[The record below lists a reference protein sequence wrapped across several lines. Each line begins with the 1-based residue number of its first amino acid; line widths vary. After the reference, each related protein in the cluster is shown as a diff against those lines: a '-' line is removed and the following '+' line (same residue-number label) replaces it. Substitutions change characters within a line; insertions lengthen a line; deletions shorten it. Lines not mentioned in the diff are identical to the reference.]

1 MKRELLFGARALRQ
15 RSTLK
20 LALWSVPEI
29 LPTAIYGVAVAHATD
44 NFLAGR
50 AWEGIAWLGGL
61 VATAC
66 LGAAGAFQ
74 VYGRLGDLV
83 EPLRD
88 DLVRRVV
95 GGALRTGDEAA
106 VARVNRQVEIVRDTF
121 AGLTL
126 VIRSFAVTL
135 VGVLVGLL
143 SLAPMVAA
151 LVVPPFLLGFA
162 LSLAVLGMAADRVR
176 ASLQADEELAGAAG
190 MAFSGVRD
198 IAATGAEEFTERLV
212 GRPIEAQAAA
222 ERSLAKVAALRMLC
236 FAVGGWAPLLILL
249 AAGPW
254 LVGRGVSTGTL
265 LGGLT
270 YVLIGL
276 QPALNTVMGALGE
289 SGLRYVVTL
298 GRILDAAAPATPPRP
313 MHEVNGYQLRLR
325 GLTFAYGPNAEP
337 VLEDLDLTVAEGEH
351 LAVVGP
357 SGIGKSTLAGL
368 VCGMLA
374 PTSGRL
380 LLGGVPPSELSTERL
395 AATRVLIPQ
404 EAYVFSGPLMENL
417 TYLLPDASISEVSEA
432 VEAVGAGR
440 LVERLGGF
448 DALVRPGDLSAGE
461 RQLIALARAYLSP
474 APLVVLDEATCFL
487 DPEAERRAEEAFA
500 ARGGTLIVIAHR
512 ISSALRARRILVL
525 DGNQAAIGDHQ
536 TLLRRSALYRELL
549 GHWQPSAEQLR
560 GEQLRGEQLRGEQLR
575 GEQLRGSR
583 RRDDQLRG
591 GRLRGDQIQPAS

>member
-1 MKRELLFGARALRQ
+1 MRRELRFGAAALRN

-20 LALWSVPEI
+20 LAAWSVPDI
-29 LPTAIYGVAVAHATD
+29 LPTAVYGIAVAHATD

-50 AWEGIAWLGGL
+50 AWQGIAWLGGL

-66 LGAAGAFQ
+66 LGAAGSHQ
-74 VYGRLGDLV
+74 VYGRLGNLV

-106 VARVNRQVEIVRDTF
+106 VARLNRQVEIVRDTF
-121 AGLTL
+121 AGLVL
-126 VIRSFAVTL
+126 VIRNFAVTL
-135 VGVLVGLL
+135 LGVLVGLL
-143 SLAPMVAA
+143 SLAPMIAA
-151 LVVPPFLLGFA
+151 FVVPPFLIGFL

-176 ASLQADEELAGAAG
+176 ASLQADEELAAAAG
-190 MAFSGVRD
+190 MTFGGVRD
-198 IAATGAEEFTERLV
+198 ITATGAEDFAEKLV

-222 ERSLAKVAALRMLC
+222 ERSLAKVAALRTLC

-254 LVGRGVSTGTL
+254 LVGRGISTGTL

-270 YVLIGL
+270 YVLVGL
-276 QPALNTVMGALGE
+276 QPALSTMMGALGE
-289 SGLRYVVTL
+289 SGLRYVITL
-298 GRILDAAAPATPPRP
+298 GRILDSAAPASAPRP
-313 MHEVNGYQLRLR
+313 VDQLNGYQLRLR
-325 GLTFAYGPNAEP
+325 GLTFAYGPAADP
-337 VLEDLDLTVAEGEH
+337 VLENLELTVAEGEH

-374 PTSGRL
+374 PTSGRV
-380 LLGGVPPSELSTERL
+380 LLGGAPPSEVPVERL
-395 AATRVLIPQ
+395 AESRVLIPQ

-417 TYLLPDASISEVSEA
+417 TYLLPDATIAEVMQA
-432 VEAVGAGR
+432 VDAVGAGR

-448 DALVRPGDLSAGE
+448 GARVRPSELSPGE

-500 ARGGTLIVIAHR
+500 RRGGTLIVIAHR

-525 DGNQAAIGDHQ
+525 DGNQATIGNHQ
-536 TLLRRSALYRELL
+536 TLLRTSPLYRELL
-549 GHWQPSAEQLR
+549 GHWSP
-560 GEQLRGEQLRGEQLR
+560 G
-575 GEQLRGSR
+575 
-583 RRDDQLRG
+583 
-591 GRLRGDQIQPAS
+591 GDQIQPAS

>member
-1 MKRELLFGARALRQ
+1 MRRELRYGAAAVRKRPA
-15 RSTLK
+15 LK
-20 LALWSVPEI
+20 LALWSIPEI

-50 AWEGIAWLGGL
+50 AWQGIAWLGGL
-61 VATAC
+61 IVAAC
-66 LGAAGAFQ
+66 FGAAGAHQ

-95 GGALRTGDEAA
+95 GGALRTGDDAA
-106 VARVNRQVEIVRDTF
+106 VARLNRQVEIVRDTF
-121 AGLTL
+121 AGLVL
-126 VIRSFAVTL
+126 VIRNFAVTL
-135 VGVLVGLL
+135 FGVLAGLL
-143 SLAPMVAA
+143 SLAPMIAGF
-151 LVVPPFLLGFA
+151 VVPPFLLGFIA
-162 LSLAVLGMAADRVR
+162 SLAVLGLAADRVR
-176 ASLQADEELAGAAG
+176 ASLQADEDLATAAG
-190 MAFSGVRD
+190 MTFSGVRD
-198 IAATGAEEFTERLV
+198 ITATGAEEFSERLV
-212 GRPIEAQAAA
+212 GQPIEAQASA
-222 ERSLAKVAALRMLC
+222 ERALAKVAALRTLC

-254 LVGRGVSTGTL
+254 LVNRGVSTGTL

-276 QPALNTVMGALGE
+276 QPALSTVMSALGD

-298 GRILDAAAPATPPRP
+298 GRILDTEAPVVPQRP
-313 MHEVNGYQLRLR
+313 MADCNGYQVKLRD
-325 GLTFAYGPNAEP
+325 LTFAYGPKAEP
-337 VLEDLDLTVAEGEH
+337 VLENLDLSILEGDH

-368 VCGMLA
+368 MCGMLA

-380 LLGGVPPSELSTERL
+380 LLGGVPPTELSTDRL
-395 AATRVLIPQ
+395 AQTRVLIPQ
-404 EAYVFSGPLMENL
+404 EAYVFSGTVMENL
-417 TYLLPDASISEVSEA
+417 NYLLPDASVPEVCQA
-432 VEAVGAGR
+432 IGAIGAGA
-440 LVERLGGF
+440 LIDRLGGL
-448 DALVRPGDLSAGE
+448 DAQVRPGDLSAGE

-525 DGNQAAIGDHQ
+525 DGNKAAIGNHT
-536 TLLRRSALYRELL
+536 TLLRTSPLYRELL
-549 GHWQPSAEQLR
+549 GHWQP
-560 GEQLRGEQLRGEQLR
+560 
-575 GEQLRGSR
+575 
-583 RRDDQLRG
+583 G
-591 GRLRGDQIQPAS
+591 GAAQVGGAGQFGGAQIQPAS

>member
-1 MKRELLFGARALRQ
+1 MRRELRYGAAAVRKRPA
-15 RSTLK
+15 LK

-50 AWEGIAWLGGL
+50 AWQGIAWLGGL
-61 VATAC
+61 IVTAC
-66 LGAAGAFQ
+66 FGAAGAHQ
-74 VYGRLGDLV
+74 VYGRLGNLV

-95 GGALRTGDEAA
+95 GGALRTGDDAA
-106 VARVNRQVEIVRDTF
+106 VARLNRQVEIVRDTF
-121 AGLTL
+121 AGLVL
-126 VIRSFAVTL
+126 VIRNFAVTL
-135 VGVLVGLL
+135 FGVLAGLL
-143 SLAPMVAA
+143 SLAPVIAGF
-151 LVVPPFLLGFA
+151 VVPPFLLGFIA
-162 LSLAVLGMAADRVR
+162 SLAVLGLAADRVR
-176 ASLQADEELAGAAG
+176 ASLQADEDLATAAG
-190 MAFSGVRD
+190 MTFGGVRD
-198 IAATGAEEFTERLV
+198 ITATGAEEFSERLV
-212 GRPIEAQAAA
+212 GQPIEAQASA
-222 ERSLAKVAALRMLC
+222 ERALAKVAALRTLC

-254 LVGRGVSTGTL
+254 LINRGVSTGTL

-276 QPALNTVMGALGE
+276 QPALSTVMSALGD

-298 GRILDAAAPATPPRP
+298 GRILDTEAPVVPQRP
-313 MHEVNGYQLRLR
+313 MADCNGYQVKLRD
-325 GLTFAYGPNAEP
+325 LTFAYGPKAEP
-337 VLEDLDLTVAEGEH
+337 VLENLDLTILEGDH

-368 VCGMLA
+368 ICGMLA

-380 LLGGVPPSELSTERL
+380 LLGGVPPSELSTGRL
-395 AATRVLIPQ
+395 AQTRVLIPQ
-404 EAYVFSGPLMENL
+404 EAYVFSGTVMENL
-417 TYLLPDASISEVSEA
+417 NYLLPDASVPEVCQA
-432 VEAVGAGR
+432 IGAVGAGA
-440 LVERLGGF
+440 LVDRIGGLE
-448 DALVRPGDLSAGE
+448 AQVRPGDLSAGE

-525 DGNQAAIGDHQ
+525 DGNKAAIGNHT
-536 TLLRRSALYRELL
+536 TLLRTSPLYRELL
-549 GHWQPSAEQLR
+549 GHWQP
-560 GEQLRGEQLRGEQLR
+560 
-575 GEQLRGSR
+575 
-583 RRDDQLRG
+583 G
-591 GRLRGDQIQPAS
+591 GATQFGGAGQFGGAQIQPAS